1 MIHGRVGRYLEEE
14 AGDGIDRILDL
25 LAHHFW
31 HSDDEEAK
39 RTYLSR
45 AADAARAE
53 YANDAAID
61 YFERLVPL
69 LDESDRIA
77 TMLKLAKVLQLVG
90 ALGRAEA
97 TALEART
104 LAADSGDLLQ
114 VAWAD
119 ASLAETAKRQSRF
132 EAAVARLDAAL
143 GRFRDLEDAA
153 GVGDMLHLAG
163 VIAQLQGDY
172 ATARERYEDSRRV
185 REGIDDWAG
194 VATTGG
200 NLAILAEFDGD
211 YAAALR
217 INDDALGLRRRIG
230 DRRGIGIG
238 EMNAGYYR
246 ILNGDLESARNH
258 LEEAL
263 RLSRELGDRAMIAHS
278 TFTLGNAMRDL
289 GDHAAAATRY
299 AEALELQRELDD
311 RFSLTFIVEDV
322 GVLLAWAGEAEQG
335 FELLGGAEAVREQIG
350 SPRPPTLDAELAGH
364 FAAARQ
370 ALGDEAADA
379 AVTRGKAW
387 SFEEAIEAALGASSR
402 IGA

>member
-1 MIHGRVGRYLEEE
+1 
-14 AGDGIDRILDL
+14 
-25 LAHHFW
+25 
-31 HSDDEEAK
+31 
-39 RTYLSR
+39 
-45 AADAARAE
+45 
-53 YANDAAID
+53 
-61 YFERLVPL
+61 
-69 LDESDRIA
+69 
-77 TMLKLAKVLQLVG
+77 
-90 ALGRAEA
+90 
-97 TALEART
+97 
-104 LAADSGDLLQ
+104 
-114 VAWAD
+114 
-119 ASLAETAKRQSRF
+119 
-132 EAAVARLDAAL
+132 
-143 GRFRDLEDAA
+143 
-153 GVGDMLHLAG
+153 
-163 VIAQLQGDY
+163 
-172 ATARERYEDSRRV
+172 
-185 REGIDDWAG
+185 

-211 YAAALR
+211 YPAALR
-217 INDDALGLRRRIG
+217 INDEALELRRRIR

-246 ILNGDLESARNH
+246 ILNGDLASARNH

-278 TFTLGNAMRDL
+278 TFTLGNAMRDF
-289 GDHAAAATRY
+289 GDHATAAARY

-379 AVTRGKAW
+379 AVARGRAW
-387 SFEEAIEAALGASSR
+387 SFEEAIDAALGGSSR